1 MFPSLPQ
8 STMNES
14 LALPTMTGITSF
26 PCSMNSAEAPVDDI
40 FLAPWMT
47 ATMTDGEDEYFDDL
61 DDEDFDD
68 EFDDDFEEELDDD
81 LAALNPEVTEEDLVE
96 ADDDLG
102 GMFDDDEEG
111 GGAAGEVVEPAAEPE
126 DEP

>member
-8 STMNES
+8 STINES
-14 LALPTMTGITSF
+14 MALPTMAGITSF
-26 PCSMNSAEAPVDDI
+26 ACPLNATEAPVEDF

-47 ATMTDGEDEYFDDL
+47 ANMSEAEEEYFDDL

-111 GGAAGEVVEPAAEPE
+111 GSAVDPVEPAVEPE
-126 DEP
+126 EEG